1 CHRRAV
7 SLKEEERSVLA
18 IRPVGKL
25 KTEEAVG
32 LHWRIGRH
40 CAPRED
46 DVSCSGRA
54 RHRDS
59 EVSDHEPV
67 SDVRIGDFFSMR
79 HLQDLGASP
88 TESIHEWSIGV
99 GADAIQVPVVEQ
111 RLESSID
118 AVAAVVLEETK
129 NLTS

>member
-1 CHRRAV
+1 
-7 SLKEEERSVLA
+7 
-18 IRPVGKL
+18 
-25 KTEEAVG
+25 
-32 LHWRIGRH
+32 
-40 CAPRED
+40 
-46 DVSCSGRA
+46 
-54 RHRDS
+54 
-59 EVSDHEPV
+59 V

-129 NLTS
+129 NLTSRDQSIVGDGP